1 MRTRVNKP
9 SLATVLVLVLTATL
23 LMTASPTAEALTL
36 DTTAKTVLTGNP
48 INSNV
53 SVGVKQGDW
62 MEYNVTYIGAA
73 APPEDYPTWF
83 RFHITKVQGT
93 SITANMTYEA
103 VNGTISTSSYTY
115 DLKTGV
121 LQLLVVPAGLT
132 YADVF
137 YHEKYGNI
145 SIADT
150 ESGTYAGETRTAVHA
165 TFDGKKLYWDKETG
179 IFLQSEQVLD
189 SGEGESVAQQVMISA
204 TNVWQDPTAAPDQSG
219 LDQIVFYAKVIAV
232 IAIVAII
239 VVLLIRIKKSRK

>member
-9 SLATVLVLVLTATL
+9 FISTILVLVLTATL

-36 DTTAKTVLTGNP
+36 DTPAKTVLTGNP

-83 RFHITKVQGT
+83 RFQITKVQGT
-93 SITANMTYEA
+93 SITADMTYEA

-137 YHEKYGNI
+137 YHEKYENI

-165 TFDGKKLYWDKETG
+165 TFDDIEAYWDKETG

-189 SGEGESVAQQVMISA
+189 SNNKTVAQQVMIAA
-204 TNVWQDPTAAPDQSG
+204 TNVWHYPTAAPDQSG
-219 LDQIVFYAKVIAV
+219 LDPNVVNGVAIAV
-232 IAIVAII
+232 IVIVGII
-239 VVLLIRIKKSRK
+239 AFFIIRRKY

>member
-9 SLATVLVLVLTATL
+9 FIATILVLVLIATL
-23 LMTASPTAEALTL
+23 LMMASPIAEALNV
-36 DTTAKTVLTGNP
+36 DTTAAVVFTTEP
-48 INSNV
+48 TDSDV

-115 DLKTGV
+115 DLTTGV

-179 IFLQSEQVLD
+179 IFLQSEQVLNNTD
-189 SGEGESVAQQVMISA
+189 VAQQVMIAA
-204 TNVWQDPTAAPDQSG
+204 TNVWQDPTTAPDQSG

-239 VVLLIRIKKSRK
+239 VVLLIRIKKSGK

>member
-1 MRTRVNKP
+1 MRTRINKP
-9 SLATVLVLVLTATL
+9 FLATILVLVLTATL
-23 LMTASPTAEALTL
+23 LMMASPIAEAINV
-36 DTTAKTVLTGNP
+36 DTTATVVFTANP

-53 SVGVKQGDW
+53 SVGVKSGDW

-115 DLKTGV
+115 DLKRGV

-165 TFDGKKLYWDKETG
+165 IFDDIEAYWDKATG
-179 IFLQSEQVLD
+179 IFLESEQVLD
-189 SGEGESVAQQVMISA
+189 SNNKTVAQQVMIAA
-204 TNVWQDPTAAPDQSG
+204 TNVWQDPTTAPDQSG

-239 VVLLIRIKKSRK
+239 VVLLIRIKKSGK

>member
-1 MRTRVNKP
+1 MKTHINKTF
-9 SLATVLVLVLTATL
+9 LATILVLVLTATL

-179 IFLQSEQVLD
+179 IFLQSEQVLNNTD
-189 SGEGESVAQQVMISA
+189 VAQQVMIAA
-204 TNVWQDPTAAPDQSG
+204 TNVWQDPTTAPDQSG

-239 VVLLIRIKKSRK
+239 VVLLIRIKKSGK